1 MKIAINGFGR
11 IGRLVLRALLEN
23 KQSYH
28 DIDIVAINDINDINA
43 RTHLFTFDSTH
54 GRFNGD
60 ININDDICTI
70 NGNAIK
76 MLNFPNADDLPWA
89 SMGVDIV
96 LECSG
101 RLTSKEKAMAHIKAG
116 AKKVIVSAPASNA
129 DATIV
134 YGVNNHVLKS
144 DDIVISN
151 ASCTT
156 NCLAPVAK
164 ILHENFTIQN
174 GFMTTI
180 HAYTSDQ
187 QLLDGPHKDMQR
199 ARSANLSMI
208 PSSTGAAKAIGLVLP
223 DLDGRLDGT
232 AIRVPTPNVSCVN
245 LVVNLQQNVTVDQVN
260 SAFEQAANGDL
271 KGVFGVNDKPLVS
284 IDFNHCPLSSVLDL
298 HETHVTQDNMVR
310 VLSWYDNEWGFANRM
325 IDLTALCA
333 TL

>member
-23 KQSYH
+23 QKSYPN
-28 DIDIVAINDINDINA
+28 IDIVAINDINDIESRA
-43 RTHLFTFDSTH
+43 HLFQYDSTH
-54 GRFNGD
+54 GVFNGD
-60 ININDDICTI
+60 ISINNDICTI

-76 MLNFPNADDLPWA
+76 MITYPKTEDLPWA
-89 SMGVDIV
+89 DLGVDII
-96 LECSG
+96 LECTG
-101 RLTSKEKAMAHIKAG
+101 RLTSKEKALGHIDAG
-116 AKKVIVSAPASNA
+116 AKKVIVSAPASGA

-134 YGVNNHVLKS
+134 YGVNHHILKK

-164 ILHENFTIQN
+164 ILHENFAIEN

-199 ARSANLSMI
+199 ARSACLSMI

-245 LVVNLQQNVTVDQVN
+245 LVVNVKQSVTVEKVN
-260 SAFEQAANGDL
+260 SALEKAANGDL
-271 KGVFGVNDKPLVS
+271 KHVFGVNSKPLVS
-284 IDFNHCPLSSVLDL
+284 VDFNHCPLSSVLDL
-298 HETHVTQDNMVR
+298 HETYVTNGNMVR

-325 IDLTALCA
+325 IDLTQLCA
-333 TL
+333 DI